1 MDNFTKG
8 YRTIGRFEKKVLN
21 FQTSQTRVSMFS
33 NISIKGNLLGFAIKS
48 WQNFQNTPCVYFF
61 KKIYKKFQRFR
72 HGYFFKFR

>member
-48 WQNFQNTPCVYFF
+48 WQNFQNTPCVYFL